1 MGAKFPGVE
10 LVGPALPDG
19 HTRATSL
26 AWRQQQAAKR
36 ETMKSLHCDSQR
48 GEAGGR

>member
-1 MGAKFPGVE
+1 MEARFPGMKPV
-10 LVGPALPDG
+10 ACAFPDG

-36 ETMKSLHCDSQR
+36 ETLESLLCESQG
-48 GEAGGR
+48 GEVGGR